1 MNWPLPIRMA
11 MNIRT
16 LTSVSGFSIIL
27 PGRLIWMFRDVLSV
41 TLFGSRRLR
50 PIPSS
55 SQRSSH
61 SLVLPALLHTY
72 SWQAYPVDRMG

>member
-16 LTSVSGFSIIL
+16 LTSVSGFSIIS

-61 SLVLPALLHTY
+61 LLVLPAPLHTY
-72 SWQAYPVDRMG
+72 S

>member
-1 MNWPLPIRMA
+1 MSWLPPIQMV

-50 PIPSS
+50 PIPPF
-55 SQRSSH
+55 SQRSSY
-61 SLVLPALLHTY
+61 SLVLPVPLLKY
-72 SWQAYPVDRMG
+72 S

>member
-11 MNIRT
+11 MNILT
-16 LTSVSGFSIIL
+16 PTSVSGFSIIL
-27 PGRLIWMFRDVLSV
+27 PGRLIWMFRDLLSV
-41 TLFGSRRLR
+41 MLFCSRRLR

-72 SWQAYPVDRMG
+72 S

>member
-16 LTSVSGFSIIL
+16 PISVSGFSIIL

-50 PIPSS
+50 PIPSF
-55 SQRSSH
+55 SQRSSY
-61 SLVLPALLHTY
+61 SLVLPVPLLKY
-72 SWQAYPVDRMG
+72 S

>member
-41 TLFGSRRLR
+41 TLFGSKRLR
-50 PIPSS
+50 LILSF
-55 SQRSSH
+55 SQRSSY
-61 SLVLPALLHTY
+61 SLVLPEPLLRY
-72 SWQAYPVDRMG
+72 S

>member
-1 MNWPLPIRMA
+1 MNWPLPIRTA

-16 LTSVSGFSIIL
+16 PTSVSGFSIIS

-50 PIPSS
+50 LIPSF
-55 SQRSSH
+55 SQRSSY
-61 SLVLPALLHTY
+61 SLVLPVPLHNY
-72 SWQAYPVDRMG
+72 S